1 MAAGSPGAS
10 GKASQVDESQ
20 GNKTSDSEA
29 RHKAASHGTAERGAT
44 KRGAAKS
51 SAAKCSGAQ
60 AEQQARAFLV
70 QQGLTVLTTNWH
82 CPFGEIDLICQQHDL
97 VIMVEVKQR
106 SQPSRHSQYGGAAAA
121 VTPAK
126 QRKVIKTAECWLA
139 EHDAAGRYS
148 VRFDVVLIEA
158 GQLQWLPAALIA

>member
-1 MAAGSPGAS
+1 MTAGYPGAP

-20 GNKTSDSEA
+20 GNKTSDREA
-29 RHKAASHGTAERGAT
+29 RHKVASHGTAERGAT

-51 SAAKCSGAQ
+51 SGAQ
-60 AEQQARAFLV
+60 AEQQAQAFLV
-70 QQGLTVLTTNWH
+70 QQGLTVLATNWH
-82 CPFGEIDLICQQHDL
+82 CPFGEVDLICQQHDL

-126 QRKVIKTAECWLA
+126 QRKLIKTAECWLA

-158 GQLQWLPAALIA
+158 GQLQWLPAAFIA